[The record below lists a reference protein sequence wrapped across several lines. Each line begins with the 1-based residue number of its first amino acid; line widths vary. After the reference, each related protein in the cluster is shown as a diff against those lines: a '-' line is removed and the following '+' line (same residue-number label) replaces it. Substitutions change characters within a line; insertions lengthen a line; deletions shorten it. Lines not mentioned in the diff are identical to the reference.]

1 MRAAPILLLIA
12 TTTGSI
18 AFGQEP
24 ARSEASWPT
33 VLRPA
38 IERSCIRCHGPQ
50 RQRRGLRLDS
60 LAALRFGGQSGA
72 VLVPGD
78 AERSLIVKHVE
89 GRDGKKRM
97 PLEGEPLAPSEI
109 EALRTWIDAGAIGDD
124 GIRVDPREFGH
135 WAYRPVRRPDPP
147 PGLAHPIDAFVL
159 ARLQPLADRLAPE
172 APRAT
177 LVRRLWLDVT
187 GLPATLDEL
196 DRAERDASPEWW
208 SAAVDRALASPHFGE
223 RWATWWLDLA
233 RYADTRGYEKDDRRS
248 IWRWRD
254 WVIDA
259 FDKDLPFDRFTTLQ
273 LAGDLQPGA
282 TTDDVLATAFH
293 RNTMNNDEGGTD
305 DEEFRVAAVLDR
317 VTTTFAVW
325 MGTTINCAQCHDH
338 KYDPISRRDF
348 YGVYA
353 FFDQTADAD
362 KGDESPTILTPT
374 PEEAA
379 RLLALDATI
388 AATRARLDRPI
399 APMALEEFVAG
410 LREQVRA
417 HEALHLELGPWR
429 HSGPWQGHDFDDAW
443 QREFAPEID
452 GARDAVWTPRPD
464 WTDGVVHADLP
475 GTNVAHYL
483 SRTLR
488 TATRGRIEFALGSDD
503 AVEFRVGDRIVL
515 EKKVS
520 RAAAPDQ
527 ERVSVDV
534 PAGETRLL
542 LKIVNG
548 GGPAGFCFRVPGIE
562 FDAPLAAAITVDA
575 GARTGDQVAVIE
587 AAYRERAEDLG
598 PLRGALANLE
608 KERAAVAL
616 ARTPVLQELPADR
629 RRTTRMFNRGSF
641 LDPGEPIGPGVPG
654 HLGPFRPEW
663 PLDRSG
669 LARWIVDPSN
679 PLTARVT
686 VNRIWEQLF
695 GRGIVETTEDFGQQG
710 EPPSHPELLDWLA
723 AEFVARGW
731 SLKSL
736 LRTIVSSATYRQDS
750 SLPPWADQ
758 DPYNLLLGRGPAL
771 RLPAEAVR
779 DSALA
784 IAGLLSGKKFG
795 PSVMPPQPEGIWRVV
810 YSGDRWQ
817 TSAGEDAYRRGLYT
831 FWRRTSPYPSLVTF
845 DAPSREF
852 CVVRRSR
859 SNTPLQALVTL
870 NDPAFV
876 ACARAFARRVIEEA
890 PADDDARIEHAF
902 RLATARRPAPD
913 ERARLAKLLV
923 TERAHFASAR
933 DDAAKLV
940 ATPAGDDAPELAA
953 WTMLAHVLLNLDEV
967 LVKR

>member
-1 MRAAPILLLIA
+1 MRAAHSLLLIGTA
-12 TTTGSI
+12 LGSA
-18 AFGQEP
+18 AFAQEP
-24 ARSEASWPT
+24 SRAETLWPE

-38 IERSCIRCHGPQ
+38 IERSCVRCHGPQ

-89 GRDGKKRM
+89 GRDGKKKM
-97 PLEGEPLAPSEI
+97 PAEGEPLAPNEI
-109 EALRTWIDAGAIGDD
+109 AALRTWIDAGATGDD

-147 PGLAHPIDAFVL
+147 LGSTHPVDAFVL
-159 ARLQPLADRLAPE
+159 ARLRPLADRLAPE

-177 LVRRLWLDVT
+177 LVRRLWLDLT
-187 GLPATLDEL
+187 GLPPALAEL
-196 DRAERDASPEWW
+196 DRAEHDASPEWW
-208 SAAVDRALASPHFGE
+208 PAAVDRALASPHFGE
-223 RWATWWLDLA
+223 RWAAWWLDLA

-282 TTDDVLATAFH
+282 TTDDMLATAFH
-293 RNTMNNDEGGTD
+293 RNTMTNDEGGTD

-374 PEEAA
+374 PEETA
-379 RLLALDATI
+379 RLAALDATL
-388 AATRARLDRPI
+388 AATRAQLARPI
-399 APMALEEFVAG
+399 PPAALEEFVAG
-410 LREQVRA
+410 LRERVRDY
-417 HEALHLELGPWR
+417 EAMHVELGPWR
-429 HSGPWQGHDFDDAW
+429 HSGPWQGADFDDAW
-443 QREFAPEID
+443 QREFAPEHD
-452 GARDAVWTPRPD
+452 GTRDVAWTARPD
-464 WTDGVVHADLP
+464 WTDGIVHADLP

-483 SRTLR
+483 TRTLR

-503 AVEFRVGDRIVL
+503 ALEFRAGDRIVL

-534 PAGETRLL
+534 QPGETRLL
-542 LKIVNG
+542 LKVVNG
-548 GGPAGFCFRVPGIE
+548 GGPAGFFFRAVGVE
-562 FDAPLAAAITVDA
+562 FDAPIAAAIAVDA
-575 GARTGDQVAVIE
+575 RARDAEQTAVLE
-587 AAYRERAEDLG
+587 AAFRERDDSLG

-608 KERAAVAL
+608 KERAAVSV
-616 ARTPVLQELPADR
+616 ARTPVLLELPAEQ

-641 LDPGEPIGPGVPG
+641 LDPGDTIGPGVPG

-663 PLDRSG
+663 PLDRRG
-669 LARWIVDPSN
+669 LARWIVDPAN

-710 EPPSHPELLDWLA
+710 ESPSHPELLDWLA

-736 LRTIVSSATYRQDS
+736 LRSIVTSATYRQDS

-784 IAGLLSGKKFG
+784 IAGLLSDRKFG

-831 FWRRTSPYPSLVTF
+831 FWRRTSPYPSMVTF

-890 PADDDARIEHAF
+890 PGDDGARIEHAF

-913 ERARLAKLLV
+913 ERARLARLLAE
-923 TERAHFASAR
+923 ERAHFASAR
-933 DDAAKLV
+933 DDAEQLV